1 MEKQEGT
8 VFNEAQLQ
16 YLRTLS
22 YIKTPEALD
31 VLNEA
36 IAQYMAKKID
46 DEIDR
51 LWDTGELTEEKTDKF
66 RYLHE
71 RTPYK

>member
-1 MEKQEGT
+1 MEKQERT
-8 VFNEAQLQ
+8 VFNEAQMQ

-31 VLNEA
+31 NLNEA
-36 IAQYMAKKID
+36 ITQYMAKKID

-51 LWDTGELTEEKTDKF
+51 LWKTGELTEEKTDNF
-66 RYLHE
+66 RFLHE